1 MSGYSRF
8 VSSACRVSAARA
20 SVARKVVTGVIVT
33 GVIGGLAACSSQLHR
48 APVEDRAIGGRAP
61 QPFTPPPGTT
71 PSPTAQ
77 ASRSDPPPRPAP
89 RVQAP
94 AANTADTADNADSAG
109 KPGFYTVKAG
119 DTLLRVALET
129 GQNWRD
135 IQRWNSLDNAHVLQV
150 GEVLRVI
157 PLNQDPGA
165 VVSRA
170 VAPPSGGADSR
181 SAEQPSRTA
190 LAAPA
195 QSPGAPAAVPVL
207 APTAAAAAT
216 AATASTSLQGQGA
229 GNSATP
235 SGDEDLGWIW
245 PADGNVI
252 AVFDEAR
259 TKGMLI
265 GGNAGDSVV
274 AAADGRVVYSGSG
287 LRGYG
292 NLVIIKHNNTYLTA
306 YAHNKTLLVR
316 EDQPVKRGQK
326 IAEMGSTDAQR
337 VQLHFEVRKQ
347 GKPIDPARVLP
358 PR

>member
-1 MSGYSRF
+1 
-8 VSSACRVSAARA
+8 V
-20 SVARKVVTGVIVT
+20 SVARKVVTGVIVA
-33 GVIGGLAACSSQLHR
+33 GVIGSLAACSSQLHR
-48 APVEDRAIGGRAP
+48 APVEDRSIGGRAP

-71 PSPTAQ
+71 PTTAQ
-77 ASRSDPPPRPAP
+77 APRSEGPARPAP
-89 RVQAP
+89 RVQASVG
-94 AANTADTADNADSAG
+94 DTADSAG

-165 VVSRA
+165 VVARA
-170 VAPPSGGADSR
+170 VAPPSGGGDSR
-181 SAEQPSRTA
+181 SAELSSRTSLAVPA
-190 LAAPA
+190 LPTAAA
-195 QSPGAPAAVPVL
+195 PVL

-216 AATASTSLQGQGA
+216 AATASTSLPGQGA

-245 PADGNVI
+245 PADGSVI

-265 GGNAGDSVV
+265 GGNAGDPVV

>member
-1 MSGYSRF
+1 MFGYSRF
-8 VSSACRVSAARA
+8 VSSACRAAAAR
-20 SVARKVVTGVIVT
+20 VIVT
-33 GVIGGLAACSSQLHR
+33 GMVVSLAACSSQLHR
-48 APVEDRAIGGRAP
+48 APVEDRAIGGRTS
-61 QPFTPPPGTT
+61 QPFTPPAGTT
-71 PSPTAQ
+71 PTVAASAQ
-77 ASRSDPPPRPAP
+77 APRAEAPVRTVSRAQTLG
-89 RVQAP
+89 V
-94 AANTADTADNADSAG
+94 DTADNADSAG

-165 VVSRA
+165 VVTRA
-170 VAPPSGGADSR
+170 VAASGGAAESR
-181 SAEQPSRTA
+181 ATESSSRA
-190 LAAPA
+190 SLAAAAP
-195 QSPGAPAAVPVL
+195 SVAPAAVPVL
-207 APTAAAAAT
+207 APAAAAAAT
-216 AATASTSLQGQGA
+216 AAAASTTP
-229 GNSATP
+229 ATSSSSP

-245 PADGNVI
+245 PTDG
-252 AVFDEAR
+252 AVLALFDEAR

-265 GGNAGDSVV
+265 GGNAGDPVV

>member
-1 MSGYSRF
+1 MFGYSRLM
-8 VSSACRVSAARA
+8 SSACRVSATRQ
-20 SVARKVVTGVIVT
+20 SVAFKVAMGAIVA
-33 GVIGGLAACSSQLHR
+33 GVIGSLAACSSQLHR

-71 PSPTAQ
+71 PSGIAQ
-77 ASRSDPPPRPAP
+77 APRAEAPARPAP
-89 RVQAP
+89 RVQA
-94 AANTADTADNADSAG
+94 AVSSTADTADNADNAG

-157 PLNQDPGA
+157 PFNQDPGA
-165 VVSRA
+165 VVTRA
-170 VAPPSGGADSR
+170 VAPPSAGADSR
-181 SAEQPSRTA
+181 SADLPSRA
-190 LAAPA
+190 SLAAPVQPA
-195 QSPGAPAAVPVL
+195 AVSAAVPVL
-207 APTAAAAAT
+207 APAAT
-216 AATASTSLQGQGA
+216 VPTASTSLPGQGVGA
-229 GNSATP
+229 AATA

-245 PADGNVI
+245 PADGSVF

-265 GGNAGDSVV
+265 SGNAGDPVV

>member
-1 MSGYSRF
+1 MFGYSRF
-8 VSSACRVSAARA
+8 VSSACSVAAAR
-20 SVARKVVTGVIVT
+20 VIVT
-33 GVIGGLAACSSQLHR
+33 GLIVGLSACSSQLHR

-61 QPFTPPPGTT
+61 QPFTPPAGTT
-71 PSPTAQ
+71 PTTTAK
-77 ASRSDPPPRPAP
+77 ADAPSRPAP
-89 RVQAP
+89 RAQAP
-94 AANTADTADNADSAG
+94 VVDAADNTDSAG

-150 GEVLRVI
+150 GEVLRVV

-165 VVSRA
+165 VVTRA
-170 VAPPSGGADSR
+170 VASSGGVAEPRSSESSSR
-181 SAEQPSRTA
+181 VP
-190 LAAPA
+190 LAAT
-195 QSPGAPAAVPVL
+195 APSSVVPTAVPVL
-207 APTAAAAAT
+207 APAAAAAAT
-216 AATASTSLQGQGA
+216 AATASTALPGQG
-229 GNSATP
+229 GNSGTTP

-245 PADGNVI
+245 PADGAVI

>member
-1 MSGYSRF
+1 MFGYSRF
-8 VSSACRVSAARA
+8 VSSACRAAAAR
-20 SVARKVVTGVIVT
+20 VIVT
-33 GVIGGLAACSSQLHR
+33 GMVVSLAACSSQLHR
-48 APVEDRAIGGRAP
+48 APVEDRAIGGRTS
-61 QPFTPPPGTT
+61 QPFSPPAGTT
-71 PSPTAQ
+71 PTAAATAQ
-77 ASRSDPPPRPAP
+77 APRAEVPLRSASRA
-89 RVQAP
+89 QAS
-94 AANTADTADNADSAG
+94 AVDTADNADSAG

-165 VVSRA
+165 VVTRAVVASGGGAESRA
-170 VAPPSGGADSR
+170 TESSSRASLAAAPPV
-181 SAEQPSRTA
+181 
-190 LAAPA
+190 
-195 QSPGAPAAVPVL
+195 APAAVPVL
-207 APTAAAAAT
+207 APATAAAAT
-216 AATASTSLQGQGA
+216 AATASTALPATS
-229 GNSATP
+229 SSTP

-245 PADGNVI
+245 PADGAVL

-265 GGNAGDSVV
+265 GGNVGDPVV

>member
-1 MSGYSRF
+1 
-8 VSSACRVSAARA
+8 
-20 SVARKVVTGVIVT
+20 VIVT
-33 GVIGGLAACSSQLHR
+33 GLIAGLSACSSQLHR

-71 PSPTAQ
+71 PTTSAQ
-77 ASRSDPPPRPAP
+77 APRAEAPTRPAP
-89 RVQAP
+89 RAQA
-94 AANTADTADNADSAG
+94 AVLDTADNADNAG

-150 GEVLRVI
+150 GEVLRVM
-157 PLNQDPGA
+157 PLNQDPSA
-165 VVSRA
+165 VVTRA
-170 VAPPSGGADSR
+170 VAPSGGVAEPR
-181 SAEQPSRTA
+181 STEPSSARVP
-190 LAAPA
+190 LASAVPPSVAPT
-195 QSPGAPAAVPVL
+195 AVPVL
-207 APTAAAAAT
+207 AATAAAANTVAAAAT
-216 AATASTSLQGQGA
+216 ALPGPGA
-229 GNSATP
+229 GNSSSA

-245 PADGNVI
+245 PADGAVV

-265 GGNAGDSVV
+265 GGSAGDSVV

>member
-8 VSSACRVSAARA
+8 VSSVCRVATARA
-20 SVARKVVTGVIVT
+20 IVT
-33 GVIGGLAACSSQLHR
+33 GVIAGLSACSSQLHR

-71 PSPTAQ
+71 PTTTAQVPTAE
-77 ASRSDPPPRPAP
+77 APTAEAPTRSAP
-89 RVQAP
+89 RVQA
-94 AANTADTADNADSAG
+94 AVLDTADNADNAG

-165 VVSRA
+165 VVTRA
-170 VAPPSGGADSR
+170 VAPSGGVAELRAAESPSSR
-181 SAEQPSRTA
+181 GVPLASTAPSV
-190 LAAPA
+190 APT
-195 QSPGAPAAVPVL
+195 AVPVL
-207 APTAAAAAT
+207 AAAAAAANTAAAT
-216 AATASTSLQGQGA
+216 AALPGQGA
-229 GNSATP
+229 GNSSTA

-245 PADGNVI
+245 PADGSVV

-265 GGNAGDSVV
+265 GGSAGDSVV

-292 NLVIIKHNNTYLTA
+292 NLIIIKHNNTYLTA

>member
-1 MSGYSRF
+1 MFGYSRF
-8 VSSACRVSAARA
+8 VSSACRVAAAR
-20 SVARKVVTGVIVT
+20 VIVT
-33 GVIGGLAACSSQLHR
+33 GMIVSLAACSSQLHR
-48 APVEDRAIGGRAP
+48 APVEDRAIGGRTS
-61 QPFTPPPGTT
+61 QPFTPPAGTT
-71 PSPTAQ
+71 PTAPVTAQ
-77 ASRSDPPPRPAP
+77 APRAEAPVRPAP
-89 RVQAP
+89 RAQVPVVDA
-94 AANTADTADNADSAG
+94 ADNAG

-157 PLNQDPGA
+157 PLNQDPG
-165 VVSRA
+165 VVVTRA
-170 VAPPSGGADSR
+170 VATSGGAAESR
-181 SAEQPSRTA
+181 ATESSSRA
-190 LAAPA
+190 SLAAAAP
-195 QSPGAPAAVPVL
+195 SVAPAAVPVL
-207 APTAAAAAT
+207 APAAAAAAT
-216 AATASTSLQGQGA
+216 AATASTTLP
-229 GNSATP
+229 ATSSSSP

-245 PADGNVI
+245 PADG
-252 AVFDEAR
+252 AVLALFDEAR

-265 GGNAGDSVV
+265 GGNAGDPVV